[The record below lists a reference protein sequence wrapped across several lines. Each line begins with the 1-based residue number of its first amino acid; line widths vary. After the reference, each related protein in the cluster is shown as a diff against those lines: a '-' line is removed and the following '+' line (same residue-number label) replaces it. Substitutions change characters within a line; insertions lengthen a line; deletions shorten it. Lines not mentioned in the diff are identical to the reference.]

1 LATQTLA
8 RRFCAIKTLRV
19 AETIADARADG
30 LDGVQLL
37 HTVDDRHPGLT
48 LHDFVGGL
56 VLYCAQTGLDGYR
69 LVRAPG
75 TLQ

>member
-1 LATQTLA
+1 MAFA
-8 RRFCAIKTLRV
+8 RRFSAINSLRV

-37 HTVDDRHPGLT
+37 HAVDDRHPELT
-48 LHDFVGGL
+48 LHDFVGGV
-56 VLYCAQTGLDGYR
+56 VLHYARTGLDGYR
-69 LVRAPG
+69 LVPAPG